1 MGVSPNAEIPLHTYR
16 TRQHTHHPTPNTQ
29 HTHTQHTMMEVIANT
44 RTQVRRASINITYQL
59 HTSATTST
67 HPERERKADTHT
79 HTQSESTSKST
90 KAVRPESK
98 RTYINNTY
106 RVTHI
111 DIEIYTERYIVYK
124 DRFTSITRR
133 TYT

>member
-1 MGVSPNAEIPLHTYR
+1 M
-16 TRQHTHHPTPNTQ
+16 
-29 HTHTQHTMMEVIANT
+29 
-44 RTQVRRASINITYQL
+44 RRVSINITYIL

-67 HPERERKADTHT
+67 HQEREKERHTHT

-90 KAVRPESK
+90 KAGRPESK

-111 DIEIYTERYIVYK
+111 DIDIYREIEIVYK

-133 TYT
+133 AYT